1 MKLAIIGS
9 RTFNDYDL
17 LCEKLN
23 RINSINKITLI
34 VSGGANGA
42 DKLGEKYANENNILT
57 KIFLPD
63 WEKFGKKAGYL
74 RNINIINEA
83 ECIIAFWDGVS
94 KGTEHSINLAKEN
107 KKKCLIVNF

>member
-9 RTFNDYDL
+9 RTFNDYKL

-23 RINSINKITLI
+23 NINSIKKITLI

-42 DKLGEKYANENNILT
+42 DKLGEKYAKENNILT

-63 WEKFGKKAGYL
+63 WKNFGKKAGYL
-74 RNINIINEA
+74 RNIDIINESD
-83 ECIIAFWDGVS
+83 CVIVFWDGVS
-94 KGTEHSINLAKEN
+94 KGTQHSINLAK
-107 KKKCLIVNF
+107 KYQKKCLIVNF